1 MESPGCRA
9 AQAPA
14 SCRSR
19 TSTTT
24 RRNIDQ
30 VTLAA
35 RHADSSAPGSPAATR
50 QAAGA
55 GAGPSTTEARRRR
68 PRCPGRRRPR
78 SIAHSCPSSQTRWP
92 SPPARSS
99 DRRMRS
105 KRQRGRRRRSPASK
119 SRPRADGSSS
129 QCAPDGYRPD
139 WIRSTPPPSTAPINL
154 RRAQTAQ
161 SAPVAT
167 RSSTQSHEQ
176 RARSAYVATPAE
188 SADKRIRSR
197 RGYRQRLDWQLAVK
211 AGRTCALESA
221 LPVRTHL
228 CALASGTRI
237 GLPRGGGR
245 AVRAGAR
252 PHCAMRWAGGDHE
265 TMFVDPWAVRRGLG
279 ARPKPV
285 SGRAERVVADPK

>member
-1 MESPGCRA
+1 VESPGCRA

-24 RRNIDQ
+24 RRSIDQ

-139 WIRSTPPPSTAPINL
+139 WIRSTPPRLPP
-154 RRAQTAQ
+154 
-161 SAPVAT
+161 
-167 RSSTQSHEQ
+167 RS
-176 RARSAYVATPAE
+176 
-188 SADKRIRSR
+188 
-197 RGYRQRLDWQLAVK
+197 
-211 AGRTCALESA
+211 TCAERKQRNPHRWRRVQAHNRTSSAREVRTLLPPRKAPTSASA
-221 LPVRTHL
+221 L
-228 CALASGTRI
+228 AADIASDWI
-237 GLPRGGGR
+237 G
-245 AVRAGAR
+245 
-252 PHCAMRWAGGDHE
+252 
-265 TMFVDPWAVRRGLG
+265 
-279 ARPKPV
+279 
-285 SGRAERVVADPK
+285 S